1 MNIQI
6 FGSSKSFD
14 SKKAERWFKERRI
27 KYQYID
33 VPSKGLSPRE
43 YQSVKQKVG
52 FKALVNTKCRAYEE
66 LYMAYI
72 TPDAKR
78 KSCWNIRSCSTPP
91 LSAMARR
98 PLWATARTS
107 GPNGSKIFPEGDTA
121 MWDNTLPKNRFLRF
135 CVLMVHRCGRHNVA
149 TQSAALAFY
158 LLFMIFPF
166 LIFIS
171 ALLGLLNLNIT
182 GMMTVLSDF
191 LPEEVVDLLRM
202 YFTYVTDNP
211 SPQLMVFGLVFS
223 IYFPMRATNSL
234 MAAVR
239 TAYHLG
245 PPKGFITQWIKVLLY
260 TVTLIVTIALTLSL
274 MTFGERALWY
284 TVEHFH
290 LPEFLAML
298 WVTLRFPIA
307 GAVSFLALFLLYAL
321 AQDTIQPL
329 KNICPGVLFSLA
341 AWMAFSWLYSYYVN
355 HFSHYSVLYGSIGA
369 VIVVLIWL
377 NLSAFTLILG
387 AEMNGV
393 LISMRKDRLEQGVN
407 IPKT

>member
-1 MNIQI
+1 
-6 FGSSKSFD
+6 
-14 SKKAERWFKERRI
+14 
-27 KYQYID
+27 
-33 VPSKGLSPRE
+33 
-43 YQSVKQKVG
+43 
-52 FKALVNTKCRAYEE
+52 
-66 LYMAYI
+66 
-72 TPDAKR
+72 
-78 KSCWNIRSCSTPP
+78 
-91 LSAMARR
+91 
-98 PLWATARTS
+98 
-107 GPNGSKIFPEGDTA
+107 
-121 MWDNTLPKNRFLRF
+121 MWTNTLPKNRFLRF
-135 CVLMVHRCGRHNVA
+135 CVLMAHRCGRHNVA
-149 TQSAALAFY
+149 MQSAALAFY

-171 ALLGLLNLNIT
+171 ALLGLLDLNIT

-245 PPKGFITQWIKVLLY
+245 PPKGFITQWIK
-260 TVTLIVTIALTLSL
+260 
-274 MTFGERALWY
+274 ALWY
-284 TVEHFH
+284 AVEHFH
-290 LPEFLAML
+290 LPEFWAEL
-298 WVTLRFPIA
+298 WVTLRFPVA

-341 AWMAFSWLYSYYVN
+341 AWMAFSWLYSYYAN

-393 LISMRKDRLEQGVN
+393 LISMRKDRLEQDTNV
-407 IPKT
+407 PKA

>member
-14 SKKAERWFKERRI
+14 TKKAERWFKERRI

-52 FKALVNTKCRAYEE
+52 FEALVNTKCRAYEE

-72 TPDAKR
+72 TPDAQEEKLP
-78 KSCWNIRSCSTPP
+78 S
-91 LSAMARR
+91 
-98 PLWATARTS
+98 
-107 GPNGSKIFPEGDTA
+107 GSKIFPEGDTA

-135 CVLMVHRCGRHNVA
+135 CVLMAHRCGRHNVA
-149 TQSAALAFY
+149 MQSAALAFY

-171 ALLGLLNLNIT
+171 ALLGLLDLNIT
-182 GMMTVLSDF
+182 GMMSVLSDF

-290 LPEFLAML
+290 LPEFLAKL
-298 WVTLRFPIA
+298 WVTLRFPVA

-341 AWMAFSWLYSYYVN
+341 AWMAFSWLYSYYAN

-393 LISMRKDRLEQGVN
+393 LISMRKDRLEQDTNV
-407 IPKT
+407 PKA

>member
-1 MNIQI
+1 
-6 FGSSKSFD
+6 
-14 SKKAERWFKERRI
+14 
-27 KYQYID
+27 
-33 VPSKGLSPRE
+33 
-43 YQSVKQKVG
+43 
-52 FKALVNTKCRAYEE
+52 
-66 LYMAYI
+66 
-72 TPDAKR
+72 
-78 KSCWNIRSCSTPP
+78 
-91 LSAMARR
+91 
-98 PLWATARTS
+98 
-107 GPNGSKIFPEGDTA
+107 

-135 CVLMVHRCGRHNVA
+135 CILMAHRCGRHNVA
-149 TQSAALAFY
+149 MQSAALAFY

-171 ALLGLLNLNIT
+171 ALLGLLDLNIT

-284 TVEHFH
+284 AVEHFH
-290 LPEFLAML
+290 LPEFLAKL
-298 WVTLRFPIA
+298 WVTLRFPVA

-393 LISMRKDRLEQGVN
+393 LISMRKDRLEQDVN